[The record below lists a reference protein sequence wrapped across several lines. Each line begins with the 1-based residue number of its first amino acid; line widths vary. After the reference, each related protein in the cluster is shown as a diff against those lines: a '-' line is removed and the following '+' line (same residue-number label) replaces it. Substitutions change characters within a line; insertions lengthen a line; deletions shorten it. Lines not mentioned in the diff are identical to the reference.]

1 MADNFGLKIGV
12 EGEKEFKSALRDINH
27 NFKVLGSEMNLVTS
41 QFDKQDKS
49 LQAVTARNNVLNKE
63 IDAQKNKIGTLD
75 TALKNASD
83 SFGETDRRTQNW
95 AVQLNNAKAD
105 LNKMEK
111 ELDKNVQSLDEMEQG
126 FDEAEDGAGGFADA
140 VNQAAE
146 ETKDASG
153 KFDKLG
159 GVLKGI
165 AAAVGATVLAIGSA
179 AIATGVSLIK
189 LGDEYNMAVNQ
200 ISASTGATGQELEE
214 LGEIAQNVYKH
225 NFGDSLED
233 VANGISEVKKTT
245 GLMGEE
251 LEKATESGFALRDT
265 FGFEM
270 QESARAAGALMK
282 NFGISSDE
290 AYNIIATGAQ
300 NGADKN
306 GDLLD
311 TLNEYSNQY
320 SSLGLSADEFI
331 AGLIGGAEAG
341 VFSIDKI
348 GDAVKEFNIR
358 AKDGSKGTMEAFS
371 ALGLNADEMTNK
383 FALGG
388 EAAGDAFYS
397 VVERLN
403 EIEDPLLRNTV
414 GVQLFGTQFEDLEA
428 GVLPVLAG
436 MKDSTIA
443 ATDALAQIT
452 EVRYDNLSD
461 GFEGVKRSLQGVF
474 LPAVSEVSAGIT
486 DLFSGLSSGINEA
499 DGDFE
504 KISEV
509 IGETVGGI
517 TTLITEQLPQFVT
530 LGLDIIMSLLGAIV
544 ENLPLIIDSAMQIV
558 MTLLTALIEALP
570 QITEGALYLVMA
582 LAEGI
587 IANLPALVEAALMMI
602 VTLAIGIGEALPE
615 LIPSIIQAIL
625 LIVETLIA
633 NMDLILN
640 AAFQIIQGL
649 AIGILNALPTLIG
662 ALPQIISSI
671 ITFITNNLPMIIEMG
686 IRLTIQLAAGI
697 IRAIPQLVAQIPQ
710 IIAAIVTGL
719 GRAIPAMLDVGKN
732 IAKGLWD
739 GIASMVTWLKN
750 KVSDMVGGIVK
761 GVKGLLG
768 ISSPSKVFAGIGS
781 NMSQGIGVGFSN
793 AMKDVEAEMK
803 NAIPTDFDGLDV
815 DFNAVGNIIPDTA
828 SLAGAG
834 MIPMESLEA
843 LLMGMLEKF
852 GVGLTG
858 TGRDGDDVLGGVTNH
873 YNITINNPNAEPS
886 SDSIRSTLLK
896 HSYGLV

>member
-12 EGEKEFKSALRDINH
+12 EGEKEFKNALRDINRS
-27 NFKVLGSEMNLVTS
+27 FKVLGSEMNLVTS

-49 LQAVTARNNVLNKE
+49 IQAMTARNNVLNKE
-63 IDAQKNKIGTLD
+63 IDAQKNKIGTLEA
-75 TALKNASD
+75 ALKNASD

-95 AVQLNNAKAD
+95 AIQLNNAKAD
-105 LNKMEK
+105 LNKMEN
-111 ELDKNVQSLDEMEQG
+111 ELEKNVQAIDEMNQG
-126 FDEAEDGAGGFADA
+126 FNEAEDGAGGFADA
-140 VNQAAE
+140 VNDAAN
-146 ETKDASG
+146 ETDDASG
-153 KFDKLG
+153 KFEKLG

-165 AAAVGATVLAIGSA
+165 GAAIGATVIAIGSA
-179 AIATGVSLIK
+179 AVATGASLIK

-214 LGEIAQNVYKH
+214 LGEVAQNVYKH

-245 GLMGEE
+245 GLMGQE

-265 FGFEM
+265 FGFEL

-282 NFGISSDE
+282 NFGISSEE

-320 SSLGLSADEFI
+320 SALGLSADEFI

-341 VFSIDKI
+341 AFSIDKI

-358 AKDGSKGTMEAFS
+358 AKDGSKGTIEAFTS
-371 ALGLNADEMTNK
+371 LGFNADEMTQK
-383 FALGG
+383 FAQGG
-388 EAAGDAFYS
+388 ETASDAFYS
-397 VVERLN
+397 VVEKLN
-403 EIEDPLLRNTV
+403 EIEDPILRNTV

-443 ATDALAQIT
+443 TKDALSQIT

-486 DLFSGLSSGINEA
+486 DLFSGLSNGINEA

-509 IGETVGGI
+509 IGETVSGI

-530 LGLDIIMSLLGAIV
+530 LGLDIILALVGSIV
-544 ENLPLIIDSAMQIV
+544 ENLPMIIDSAMQIV
-558 MTLLTALIEALP
+558 LTLLTALIEALP

-582 LAEGI
+582 LVDGI
-587 IANLPALVEAALMMI
+587 IANLPALVEAALVMI
-602 VTLAIGIGEALPE
+602 VTLATGIAEALPE
-615 LIPSIIQAIL
+615 LIPSIVQAII

-633 NMDLILN
+633 NMDQILN
-640 AAFQIIQGL
+640 AAFQLIQGL
-649 AIGILNALPTLIG
+649 ATGILNALPVLIE

-671 ITFITNNLPMIIEMG
+671 VSFLVGNYPKIIENG
-686 IRLTIQLAAGI
+686 IQLTIQLAAGL
-697 IRAIPQLVAQIPQ
+697 IRAIPQLVAQLPQ
-710 IIAAIVTGL
+710 IITAIVTGL
-719 GRAIPAMLDVGKN
+719 GRAVPSMNDVGRN
-732 IAKGLWD
+732 IARGLWD
-739 GIASMVTWLKN
+739 GISSMIGWLKS
-750 KVSDMVGGIVK
+750 KVDNMVGGIVR
-761 GVKGLLG
+761 GVKSVLG
-768 ISSPSKVFAGIGS
+768 IRSPSKVFAGIGA
-781 NMSQGIGVGFSN
+781 NMSEGIGEGFTA
-793 AMKDVEAEMK
+793 AMSGVEKDMQDT
-803 NAIPTDFDGLDV
+803 IPTDFDLDLNSQV
-815 DFNAVGNIIPDTA
+815 SGSLGGSEGAVFDVTIPLTIDGNILTRVIAQLQWNQNTVTVRN
-828 SLAGAG
+828 LGVAG
-834 MIPMESLEA
+834 S
-843 LLMGMLEKF
+843 
-852 GVGLTG
+852 
-858 TGRDGDDVLGGVTNH
+858 
-873 YNITINNPNAEPS
+873 
-886 SDSIRSTLLK
+886 
-896 HSYGLV
+896 